1 MDRIIPT
8 LAAATAALSISA
20 SVMAQEFDLGQQEF
34 MNSCAQCHGADGT
47 GNGVMAGYLV
57 GSLPDLS
64 RLQAENGGVFPV
76 QILYDTIDSGGAV
89 GAHGSSEMPAWGD
102 RYRAK
107 SPEMLGEFWS
117 HTDADRF
124 VRGRVLALIEYIST
138 LQTE

>member
-1 MDRIIPT
+1 MDRIIT
-8 LAAATAALSISA
+8 AIAAATAALSLSA
-20 SVMAQEFDLGQQEF
+20 SASAEDFDLGQQEF

-64 RLQAENGGVFPV
+64 RLQADNGGVFPV
-76 QILYDTIDSGGAV
+76 QMLYDVIDGGAAV

-102 RYRAK
+102 RYLAK

-117 HTDADRF
+117 PTDADRF

>member
-1 MDRIIPT
+1 MDRILPAI
-8 LAAATAALSISA
+8 AAATFALTISVSA
-20 SVMAQEFDLGQQEF
+20 TAQDFDLGQQEF
-34 MNSCAQCHGADGT
+34 MNSCAQCHGVDGT
-47 GNGVMAGYLV
+47 GNGVMAGFLV

-64 RLQAENGGVFPV
+64 RLQADNGGVFPV
-76 QILYDTIDSGGAV
+76 QRLYDIIDGGAEI

-117 HTDADRF
+117 ASDADSF
-124 VRGRVLALIEYIST
+124 VRGRVLALIEHVST

>member
-1 MDRIIPT
+1 
-8 LAAATAALSISA
+8 
-20 SVMAQEFDLGQQEF
+20 
-34 MNSCAQCHGADGT
+34 
-47 GNGVMAGYLV
+47 MAGYLV

-76 QILYDTIDSGGAV
+76 QILYDTIDNGGAV

-117 HTDADRF
+117 RTDADRF